1 MDFDNTI
8 VSYDAIMHK
17 VALEQGWIEPQ
28 LQKSKKQ
35 IQDHIRLTSDGER
48 KWQQLQAIVYGQRI
62 RKAQLMEG
70 VLDFLQSCTKHEI
83 KVYIISHKTRY
94 SNLGESK
101 DDLRVAALDFMRQN
115 GFFDENL
122 LNLPVD
128 SVYFESTR
136 EEKVS
141 RIETLHCTHFI
152 DDLEEIF
159 LEKSFPKTVEKF
171 LYDPYQWY
179 TPSSELRIVKHW
191 GEIYEYFFKT

>member
-1 MDFDNTI
+1 MDFDYTI
-8 VSYDAIMHK
+8 VTYDAVMHQ
-17 VALEQGWIEPQ
+17 VALEQGWIDPK
-28 LQKSKKQ
+28 LKKSKKQ
-35 IQDHIRLTSDGER
+35 IRDHIRLTSDGER
-48 KWQQLQAIVYGQRI
+48 KWQQLQAIVYGKRI
-62 RKAQLMEG
+62 KEAQLMEG
-70 VLDFLQSCTKHEI
+70 ASRFLKSCSECEI

-101 DDLRVAALDFMRQN
+101 DDWQVAALDFMRQN

-122 LNLPVD
+122 LNLSVN

-152 DDLEEIF
+152 DDLEETF
-159 LEKSFPKTVEKF
+159 LEKSFPKTIEKF
-171 LYDPYQWY
+171 LYDPHQWY
-179 TPSSELRIVKHW
+179 SPSSELRIVKHW